1 MSDQNVINKSADQI
15 SRILLEVQEKTI
27 AELYAL
33 KGNRSTEEFI
43 RLIENLDIQQIV
55 RLKSQNA
62 VNIFNQTH
70 FTLLGSIEGFA
81 DTTEQTLQTLI
92 NYNEQ
97 SLLSTLDNMGQI
109 VKKEVVQGLISGQG
123 VEGVL
128 NAVRS
133 QGSLSEAQLRTLVDT
148 AMNEYSR
155 SVTKIMM
162 DEMPDD
168 TLYIYIGALDEKT
181 RDKCLQMMEVGE
193 MTKQQINDTFGSE
206 VFTRGG
212 GYNCRHKWE
221 ISTQT
226 KFAHDPEKASKLR
239 SKNGKKTD

>member
-1 MSDQNVINKSADQI
+1 MSDQTIIDGSADEI
-15 SRILLEVQEKTI
+15 TRILLEVQEKTI

-33 KGNRSTEEFI
+33 KGNRTTDEFI

-62 VNIFNQTH
+62 VNVFNESH

-109 VKKEVVQGLISGQG
+109 IKKEVVKGLIGGQG
-123 VEGVL
+123 IESVL

-133 QGSLSEAQLRTLVDT
+133 QGSLSDGQLRTLVDT

-162 DEMPDD
+162 DEMPEE
-168 TLYIYIGALDEKT
+168 TLYVYIGALDNKT
-181 RDKCLQMMEVGE
+181 RDKCLQMMEAGE

-206 VFTRGG
+206 VFTIGG

-226 KFAHDPEKASKLR
+226 KFAHDPKRASELRKAS
-239 SKNGKKTD
+239 GKKTN